1 MSKYGT
7 VSSDA
12 KRLAR
17 MYKALGN
24 EHRLA
29 LFMNLIEQSRERGGR
44 VALDKGGH
52 TCFLTNLL
60 GDLRLTAP
68 TISHHV
74 KELADAGLIDTER
87 DGKQLVCSL
96 RPGVLRE
103 LSTFLGGK

>member
-1 MSKYGT
+1 
-7 VSSDA
+7 
-12 KRLAR
+12 

-29 LFMNLIEQSRERGGR
+29 LFLNLVEQSKTEGGR

-52 TCFLTNLL
+52 TCFLTTLL
-60 GDLRLTAP
+60 GDLRLTPP
-68 TISHHV
+68 TVSHHV
-74 KELADAGLIDTER
+74 KELVDAGLIETER

-103 LSTFLGGK
+103 LTSAGGLLGAR

>member
-1 MSKYGT
+1 MAN
-7 VSSDA
+7 DA
-12 KRLAR
+12 RRLAR

-29 LFMNLIEQSRERGGR
+29 LFLNLIEQSRASGGR
-44 VALDKGGH
+44 VSLDKGGH
-52 TCFLTNLL
+52 TCFLAALL
-60 GDLRLTAP
+60 GDLRLTPP

-103 LSTFLGGK
+103 LTALIGPR

>member
-1 MSKYGT
+1 MSKRLR
-7 VSSDA
+7 VSSDP

-29 LFMNLIEQSRERGGR
+29 LFLNLIEQSRTGGGR
-44 VALDKGGH
+44 VALEKGGH
-52 TCFLTNLL
+52 TCFLTSLL

-103 LSTFLGGK
+103 LTGLLGAR